1 MFISA
6 EVLAELSHPGFRR
19 SRDAISFVRELP
31 LWRINDDVRGL
42 ATVLVR
48 EKVMPAPVAGD
59 AIHVAVAT
67 IYGADYILS
76 WNVRHLAN
84 PSKTRHLQA
93 ICLRAGLVPPKIV
106 TPDLL
111 WEENDE

>member
-1 MFISA
+1 
-6 EVLAELSHPGFRR
+6 
-19 SRDAISFVRELP
+19 
-31 LWRINDDVRGL
+31 
-42 ATVLVR
+42 LVR

-93 ICLRAGLVPPKIV
+93 ICLRAGLVPPQIV
-106 TPDLL
+106 TPDML